1 MERLPGGG
9 LRPWGP
15 APRAVAL
22 SLMLCLL
29 LVRSQCAP
37 VMSPSKENKCPEGAE
52 CKPDKG
58 LATRRKCFGTE
69 NTVCGCDQGHYCM
82 TKEGDNCT
90 RCQPHSVCGPGQW
103 VLKRGTEWQD
113 TECADYP
120 PGTFSPDGTL
130 AEYQPPTNC
139 SGPFQTAMEPG
150 TQSTDATCS
159 FSWVFYVLCPS
170 LFVFGVIVGALVLW
184 RTVKSRRSRGLYAP
198 TRARLQVNGV
208 TAASQVLPDVTPM
221 AGEEMTSMVPERDRA
236 ADTCLWDANV

>member
-1 MERLPGGG
+1 
-9 LRPWGP
+9 
-15 APRAVAL
+15 
-22 SLMLCLL
+22 MLCLL